1 MLHDLVAQFDDAAD
15 RFVDPMRKKR
25 GADRTFYTASAFG
38 DFGLLWVI
46 YALLRALRGGKT
58 NERAA
63 IRGIAATGIESVLVN
78 VVLKSFFGRGRPIEQ
93 REHPLPLRQPKS
105 SSFPSGH
112 TTAAFCGAVL
122 LSEDDP
128 IAPVYFASAVI
139 VALSR
144 IYVRAHHASDVAGGV
159 VVGLGLGWIGRRLLP
174 LHPTRRRSSRS

>member
-1 MLHDLVAQFDDAAD
+1 MFREFVTRFDERADEIVAPL
-15 RFVDPMRKKR
+15 RGKP
-25 GADRTFYTASAFG
+25 GADRLFYTASALG

-46 YALLRALRGGKT
+46 FALFRALRGGAR

-78 VVLKSFFGRGRPIEQ
+78 VVLKSFFGRGRPIEV
-93 REHPLPLRQPKS
+93 RDHPLPLRQPRS

-122 LSEDDP
+122 LSEEDP
-128 IAPVYFASAVI
+128 LAPVYFSAAGI

-144 IYVRAHHASDVAGGV
+144 MYVRAHHASDVAGGV
-159 VVGLGLGWIGRRLLP
+159 GVGLLLGWLGRRLVRLDP
-174 LHPTRRRSSRS
+174 GSSRR

>member
-1 MLHDLVAQFDDAAD
+1 MLSDFVAHFDDAAD
-15 RFVDPMRKKR
+15 RAIDPVRGLP
-25 GADRTFYTASAFG
+25 GADRTFYTASALG

-46 YALLRALRGGKT
+46 YALLRALRGGKK

-63 IRGIAATGIESVLVN
+63 LRGIAATGIESVLVN
-78 VVLKSFFGRGRPIEQ
+78 IVLKSFFGRGRPIEP
-93 REHPLPLRQPKS
+93 RAHPLPIRTPKS

-128 IAPVYFASAVI
+128 LAPAYFASAIV

-159 VVGLGLGWIGRRLLP
+159 VVGLGLGWLGRRLFHIGP
-174 LHPTRRRSSRS
+174 SRRSSR

>member
-1 MLHDLVAQFDDAAD
+1 MFGDYVEEFDSAVD
-15 RFVDPMRKKR
+15 RFVDPLRKQR
-25 GADRTFYTASAFG
+25 GADRVFYTASALG

-46 YALLRALRGGKT
+46 YGLLRALRGGKT

-128 IAPVYFASAVI
+128 LAPVYFASAAV

-159 VVGLGLGWIGRRLLP
+159 VVGLGLGWIGRRLVRLGP
-174 LHPTRRRSSRS
+174 RHSGRRGR